1 MLALLKLLQSL
12 VATLHSDGTPRQVA
26 AGVAL
31 GAALGLT
38 PIANVHNGIV
48 LLLLCVLNVSFG
60 AGLLAWAVFTP
71 VGFVLDPLFD
81 AVGHALLVGSPSLTP
96 LWTRLYNIA
105 GVPWTNFNNTVVLG
119 SVVCWMVLFVPIFFA
134 GKRGVVVY
142 RRDYAK
148 RVEQS
153 RFMRAVKASKAYNV
167 WSWFNP

>member
-1 MLALLKLLQSL
+1 M
-12 VATLHSDGTPRQVA
+12 
-26 AGVAL
+26 
-31 GAALGLT
+31 
-38 PIANVHNGIV
+38 
-48 LLLLCVLNVSFG
+48 
-60 AGLLAWAVFTP
+60 
-71 VGFVLDPLFD
+71 
-81 AVGHALLVGSPSLTP
+81 
-96 LWTRLYNIA
+96 
-105 GVPWTNFNNTVVLG
+105 PWTNFNNTVVLG